1 MIHPITKPQ
10 TPYLKGARDKSLR
23 EDVTGGGGRGGRIW
37 LRLREFLTIRLATE
51 TSRMRAGAAAAGG
64 DDMLSG
70 TACSDGAGGKVCSLE
85 DVMSVMGAGE
95 GALASEGGGMPD
107 IVEECWG

>member
-1 MIHPITKPQ
+1 M
-10 TPYLKGARDKSLR
+10 
-23 EDVTGGGGRGGRIW
+23 
-37 LRLREFLTIRLATE
+37 TIRLATE

-95 GALASEGGGMPD
+95 GALAHSADLCAVHGQAGAWLGRTLT
-107 IVEECWG
+107 